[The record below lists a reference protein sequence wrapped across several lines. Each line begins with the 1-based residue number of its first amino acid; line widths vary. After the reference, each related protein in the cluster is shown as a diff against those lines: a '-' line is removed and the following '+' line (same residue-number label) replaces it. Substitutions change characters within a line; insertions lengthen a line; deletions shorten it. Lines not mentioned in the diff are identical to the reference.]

1 MVIVFMVIVQVVLA
15 DVWTELDSVMV
26 MVILQVDKGFHV
38 LSLVQEYFLAKCM

>member
-26 MVILQVDKGFHV
+26 MVILQVEKGFHV
-38 LSLVQEYFLAKCM
+38 LWLVQQYFLAKCM